1 MGDKVL
7 AKVAAGDVDRLRKE
21 AERKKD
27 LRHNV
32 RAMKE
37 KEAEYKENLQSR
49 VAEKVQARG
58 LLMETVRPRYEREVL
73 VCASLGCLVFS
84 RHRFIFQDIV
94 SSFKTSFH
102 LLSLGKGACR
112 SC

>member
-58 LLMETVRPRYEREVL
+58 LLMETVRPRYEREAL
-73 VCASLGCLVFS
+73 AQFRKHLRKHGLGDLA
-84 RHRFIFQDIV
+84 
-94 SSFKTSFH
+94 KELT
-102 LLSLGKGACR
+102 LPP
-112 SC
+112 